1 MFISK
6 LRISGFKSF
15 SEDTTISIN
24 SGLNGI
30 IGPNGSGKSNIVE
43 AIKWVMGENSSKSLR
58 GSGMNDLIFSGSASK
73 ASKNIALVAL
83 TLETNKAILDDNYKK
98 FFKDNIIEVE
108 RQVIRDSGST
118 YRINGKEV
126 KAKDIQY
133 LFADFSSGSRSSN
146 IIDQG
151 TVGNLILQKPI
162 DRRKILDEAAGI
174 SGISAR
180 KNETNNKL
188 DSTKRNL
195 DRLNDILASKK
206 RSLLELQRQAKKAKL
221 FKQAQEETDE
231 LKKVLLIAKWKKT
244 KSQLIHLKSQLES
257 INTELQNK
265 KSQLKKLSEE
275 ASEKKS
281 LLNNLNN
288 QKKDIKEKI
297 LLLNLDIEKI
307 NFEIN
312 SKQNDLISLKNL
324 KIQINKSINFQTEIL
339 NNSKKRII
347 EISKEIGTLPK
358 SDDKKDK
365 EKDAKNNFLKLKNE
379 VELKEKKIKDLNI
392 QFNEEKSFVNKC
404 EFEKTILEK
413 EVKEIFSKINLS
425 KSQIKEKIMHQEHDK
440 EFKKLTNLSK
450 IKKNDLN
457 KINSEKEE
465 NTEAIKNIN
474 FKINELVT
482 LIKNENLVL
491 ENQKTILNNIEK
503 EISNYL
509 SLGHK
514 TTKSNILNEV
524 KIEKG
529 YLLAFCLA
537 IGDGIEADDNEK
549 SAVQWNFLDNIE
561 KLELP
566 KGLSSINKYVKG
578 PKKLEKF
585 LSQVA
590 IVKNNKE
597 GEEHQK
603 YLKNGQIAVSKE
615 GSLWRWDGLTIIDG
629 KQTFTFKRID
639 STTKIL
645 ELEKKLINEKNILL
659 KIENKISKYEKDL
672 QGYNKKII
680 LCEENLI
687 DLNNKS
693 FEAQAFL
700 NDLDKKLF
708 IMNNVKS
715 TINEDIK
722 NIKEDLLRSEKIF
735 KLKKEQ
741 IQSLESSIVK
751 KSGKVLETNKLF
763 VEAKSQLE
771 VLKKAADKWQI
782 NFALEKQKNDELV
795 LKNNKNIEEIK
806 ETEKRLI
813 TIQETINVLQKDLK
827 EAEEKIILIELNPSH
842 SNNKINLL
850 NEKIKDNNEQL
861 ESLNARLIE
870 TENNYKEIEQNILVK
885 TSKFEELKE
894 KSIRKD
900 TQIEELSNF
909 LKVEENNIKDEV
921 NINLDD
927 KSYFDN
933 KYYDLDIKELEGKLK
948 KFKFKIDEYDDINFS
963 AEKDAIEL
971 EKEVSKLDIEEK
983 DLRKA
988 ATKLEKAIEELNK
1001 ESRSRILNAF
1011 NEINNTFSSLFKKLF
1026 NGGKA
1031 YLELI
1036 DSSDPL
1042 QAGLELMVSPPGK
1055 KLQKLSLLSGGEKA
1069 LASLA
1074 LIFSTFIN
1082 KTSPICILDEVDAP
1096 LDEGNV
1102 EKFCELLKE
1111 ASNTS
1116 KNRFLVVTHNKITM
1130 GFMNKLYGITMIE
1143 PGSSKVVSVNLD
1155 EAESVYAAE

>member
-1 MFISK
+1 M
-6 LRISGFKSF
+6 
-15 SEDTTISIN
+15 
-24 SGLNGI
+24 
-30 IGPNGSGKSNIVE
+30 
-43 AIKWVMGENSSKSLR
+43 
-58 GSGMNDLIFSGSASK
+58 
-73 ASKNIALVAL
+73 
-83 TLETNKAILDDNYKK
+83 
-98 FFKDNIIEVE
+98 
-108 RQVIRDSGST
+108 
-118 YRINGKEV
+118 
-126 KAKDIQY
+126 
-133 LFADFSSGSRSSN
+133 
-146 IIDQG
+146 
-151 TVGNLILQKPI
+151 
-162 DRRKILDEAAGI
+162 
-174 SGISAR
+174 
-180 KNETNNKL
+180 
-188 DSTKRNL
+188 
-195 DRLNDILASKK
+195 
-206 RSLLELQRQAKKAKL
+206 
-221 FKQAQEETDE
+221 
-231 LKKVLLIAKWKKT
+231 
-244 KSQLIHLKSQLES
+244 
-257 INTELQNK
+257 
-265 KSQLKKLSEE
+265 
-275 ASEKKS
+275 
-281 LLNNLNN
+281 
-288 QKKDIKEKI
+288 
-297 LLLNLDIEKI
+297 
-307 NFEIN
+307 
-312 SKQNDLISLKNL
+312 
-324 KIQINKSINFQTEIL
+324 
-339 NNSKKRII
+339 
-347 EISKEIGTLPK
+347 
-358 SDDKKDK
+358 
-365 EKDAKNNFLKLKNE
+365 
-379 VELKEKKIKDLNI
+379 
-392 QFNEEKSFVNKC
+392 
-404 EFEKTILEK
+404 
-413 EVKEIFSKINLS
+413 
-425 KSQIKEKIMHQEHDK
+425 
-440 EFKKLTNLSK
+440 
-450 IKKNDLN
+450 
-457 KINSEKEE
+457 
-465 NTEAIKNIN
+465 
-474 FKINELVT
+474 T
-482 LIKNENLVL
+482 LIKNENLLL
-491 ENQKTILNNIEK
+491 ENHKTILNDVEK
-503 EISNYL
+503 KISNYL

-537 IGDGIEADDNEK
+537 IGDGIEADNNEK
-549 SAVQWNFLDNIE
+549 SPVQWNFLDNIE
-561 KLELP
+561 KLKLP
-566 KGLSSINKYVKG
+566 NGLSSINKYVKG
-578 PKKLEKF
+578 PKKLERF

-597 GEEHQK
+597 GEKYQK
-603 YLKNGQIAVSKE
+603 HLKNGQIAVSKE

-645 ELEKKLINEKNILL
+645 ELEKKLIYEKNVLL
-659 KIENKISKYEKDL
+659 KIENKKSKYEENL
-672 QGYNKKII
+672 QEYNKKLI
-680 LCEENLI
+680 LSEEILI
-687 DLNNKS
+687 DLNNKGS
-693 FEAQAFL
+693 EAQDFL

-708 IMNNVKS
+708 IMNNIKS
-715 TINEDIK
+715 TLDEEIK
-722 NIKEDLLRSEKIF
+722 NIKEELLQSEKIF

-741 IQSLESSIVK
+741 IHSLEADIVK
-751 KSGKVLETNKLF
+751 KSGKILEVNKLL
-763 VEAKSQLE
+763 VKAKSQLE
-771 VLKKAADKWQI
+771 VLKKDADKWQI
-782 NFALEKQKNDELV
+782 NFVLEKQKNDELV

-850 NEKIKDNNEQL
+850 NDKIKDNNEQL

-909 LKVEENNIKDEV
+909 LKVEENNIKDEL
-921 NINLDD
+921 NINLDE

-933 KYYDLDIKELEGKLK
+933 KYYDLDIKELERKLK

-963 AEKDAIEL
+963 AEKDAMEL
-971 EKEVSKLDIEEK
+971 EKEVSELDIEEK

-1116 KNRFLVVTHNKITM
+1116 NNRFLVVTHNKITM